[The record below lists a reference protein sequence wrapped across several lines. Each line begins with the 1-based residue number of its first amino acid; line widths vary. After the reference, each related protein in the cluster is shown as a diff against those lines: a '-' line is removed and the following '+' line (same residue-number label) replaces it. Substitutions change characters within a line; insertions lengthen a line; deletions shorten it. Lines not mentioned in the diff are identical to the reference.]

1 MSNLCPALDSGKSP
15 AWGFPGTKGS
25 LSVWEGTESHSP
37 RAAGKWTKAQ
47 LVEAGAG
54 VLKPQGELPL
64 FSMQPVTACFR
75 TEQQRSEKLS
85 RGEKG
90 PGPGPNLL
98 RTVHPTSSVQGLS

>member
-54 VLKPQGELPL
+54 VLKPQGELASL
-64 FSMQPVTACFR
+64 QHATCDSLLQDRA
-75 TEQQRSEKLS
+75 TEK
-85 RGEKG
+85 
-90 PGPGPNLL
+90 
-98 RTVHPTSSVQGLS
+98 